1 MVNYGYK
8 NSVVHRFKWCTTAA
22 MTKGIHVCDSHCVGP
37 LPRTLVDF
45 WRLIWQERTPVIVM
59 LTNLKEGKKIK
70 CQKYWPDSG
79 SENFGPFT
87 VTITDQQVLADYTIR
102 TLKVT
107 VRIKPLNLTLYE
119 IILTTFIYY

>member
-1 MVNYGYK
+1 MVNYMVK
-8 NSVVHRFKWCTTAA
+8 NSVVHRFKWRTTAA
-22 MTKGIHVCDSHCVGP
+22 MIKGIHVSDSHCVGP

-45 WRLIWQERTPVIVM
+45 WRMIWQERPPVIVM

-107 VRIKPLNLTLYE
+107 VRIKPLNLTLQCQ
-119 IILTTFIYY
+119 FCVR